1 MQETMKKKIL
11 NMLSQQ
17 KSISLTVDIWSD
29 RTMRNYLGIT
39 AHFAGKEVAQP
50 AGKKKLSSLLL
61 KFRRFLGSHT
71 GESIRLAF
79 EQALEEFEIKDKV
92 SYVVTD
98 NAANMRAA
106 FKTRFPCVET
116 EADDDQLGEVDDDIF
131 QGLSEAD
138 ELDIQAAVENTTR
151 QRISCFAH
159 SLQLVVAD
167 GLKEAKNLSAPL
179 SKASRLSTLL
189 HRSTIFKER

>member
-1 MQETMKKKIL
+1 
-11 NMLSQQ
+11 
-17 KSISLTVDIWSD
+17 
-29 RTMRNYLGIT
+29 MRSYLGIT
-39 AHFAGKEVAQP
+39 AHFARKEVTQP

-71 GESIRLAF
+71 GESIGLAF
-79 EQALEEFEIKDKV
+79 EEALEEFEIKDKV
-92 SYVVTD
+92 TYVVTD

-106 FKTRFPCVET
+106 FNTQFPTVET
-116 EADDDQLGEVDDDIF
+116 EADDDHDELGEVDDDIF
-131 QGLSEAD
+131 QGLSEVD
-138 ELDIQAAVENTTR
+138 ELDMQAAVENTTR
-151 QRISCFAH
+151 RRISCFAH

-167 GLKEAKNLSAPL
+167 GLKEARNLSIPL